1 MPNHEREQTY
11 MIEASGTALRWR
23 LMVRPLM
30 KNNPVRGACSRDV
43 SLQVIVELLEPADDT
58 QLDFGF

>member
-23 LMVRPLM
+23 LIVRPQM
-30 KNNPVRGACSRDV
+30 KNNPVRETCPGDI
-43 SLQVIVELLEPADDT
+43 SLQVIVELLEPAEDT